1 MKTKLL
7 FLSLLFYNLAGY
19 SQFTLKGIVLD
30 HDGKPNPFAGVG
42 IHGPDNFKIGKW
54 IDTTGCFEFILPQ
67 KGTYTFHFHIQGEVN
82 CGESRDTL
90 FLSKDT
96 SLAIKLKYHLA
107 FDQPC
112 RAFSYQNNYILNLPA
127 NTHEYEKYKVI
138 QRSTDKLNL
147 PNILNDTA
155 NIILRIWSKPAF
167 EYGGG
172 TLYEV
177 TETMNKQWT
186 LKIIKFTSKLKEYY
200 DQPNFVYVYQT
211 IREEDDTLGDRYYS
225 EQVSTTSIRQINI
238 GKDWFAENGKNYL
251 DQYLNSNDYCLN
263 MSCEDNYL
271 VLDGV
276 MYFVE
281 LKNQN
286 CYSFATY
293 HSPDLTNKYEQI
305 DAFVKIMELL
315 EKRLSDIKKQSIK

>member
-7 FLSLLFYNLAGY
+7 FLSLLFCNLAGF

-30 HDGKPNPFAGVG
+30 NDGKPNPFAGVG
-42 IHGPDNFKIGKW
+42 IHGPNKFKTGKW
-54 IDTTGCFEFILPQ
+54 VDTTGCFEFILPQ
-67 KGTYTFHFHIQGEVN
+67 KGTYTFHFNNQGGI
-82 CGESRDTL
+82 CGQSRDTL

-96 SLAIKLKYHLA
+96 SLVIALKYHLA

-112 RAFSYQNNYILNLPA
+112 RAFSNQNNHILNLP
-127 NTHEYEKYKVI
+127 TDTFEYEKYKII
-138 QRSTDKLNL
+138 QGNTDKLNL
-147 PNILNDTA
+147 PNILNDTD

-167 EYGGG
+167 ENGGG

-177 TETMNKQWT
+177 TEPINKQWT
-186 LKIIKFTSKLKEYY
+186 LKINKFTSKLKEYY
-200 DQPNFVYVYQT
+200 DQPNFVYVYQI
-211 IREEDDTLGDRYYS
+211 IRDKDDTLGDRYYS
-225 EQVSTTSIRQINI
+225 EQVRTTSIRQINI
-238 GKDWFAENGKNYL
+238 EKDWFTENGKNYF

-263 MSCEDNYL
+263 MSCEDDYI

-286 CYSFATY
+286 RYSFTTY
-293 HSPDLTNKYEQI
+293 HSPELTNKYEQI

-315 EKRLSDIKKQSIK
+315 EKRLSDKKNCQ

>member
-30 HDGKPNPFAGVG
+30 NDGKPNPFAGVG

-54 IDTTGCFEFILPQ
+54 VDTTGCFEFILPQ
-67 KGTYTFHFHIQGEVN
+67 KGTYTFHFNNQGGNN

-96 SLAIKLKYHLA
+96 SLVIALKYPLA

-112 RAFSYQNNYILNLPA
+112 RAFSNQNNYILNLPTK
-127 NTHEYEKYKVI
+127 THVYEEYKII
-138 QRSTDKLNL
+138 QRSSEKLNL
-147 PNILNDTA
+147 PNILNDTV

-172 TLYEV
+172 ALYEI

-186 LKIIKFTSKLKEYY
+186 LKIINFTSKLKEYI
-200 DQPNFVYVYQT
+200 DQPNFVYVYQS
-211 IREEDDTLGDRYYS
+211 IREKDDTLGDSYYS
-225 EQVSTTSIRQINI
+225 EQVRTTSIRQINI
-238 GKDWFAENGKNYL
+238 EKDWFTENGKNYL

-263 MSCEDNYL
+263 MSCEDHYI
-271 VLDGV
+271 VMDGI

-286 CYSFATY
+286 NYSFTYY

-315 EKRLSDIKKQSIK
+315 EKRLSDKENSQ